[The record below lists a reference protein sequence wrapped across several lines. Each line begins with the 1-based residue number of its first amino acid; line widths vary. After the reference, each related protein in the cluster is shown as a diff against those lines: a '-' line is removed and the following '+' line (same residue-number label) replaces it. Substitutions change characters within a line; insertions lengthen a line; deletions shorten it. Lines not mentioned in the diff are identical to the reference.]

1 MMRSDWNFR
10 ALVEPTTRK
19 YRVVY
24 DRGKRQMQ
32 FFTEHEAETF
42 AAANGGTV
50 EPITARRFTLPPER

>member
-1 MMRSDWNFR
+1 MNANWNFR

-32 FFTEHEAETF
+32 FFTEAEADTF
-42 AAANGGTV
+42 AAKNGGTV
-50 EPITARRFTLPPER
+50 EPITTRRFALPPAR